1 MVAMINR
8 SSIHNQ
14 QSTINNLVIL
24 ISGNGSNLQAILD
37 ACASG
42 DLPAQVVAV
51 VSNKRDAFGL
61 ERARQAGVPALVKPK
76 PKAQDRR
83 EYDAE
88 LAELVAPYQPDWV
101 VMAGFMRIL
110 SRAFLDRFPNRV
122 INLHPALP
130 HTFPGAHAIQEA
142 FEAHQRGELQQTGVM
157 VHLAPDEGVDSGPVL
172 AQEAV
177 PIYPDDTL
185 ESLEA
190 RIHPVEHRLLIE
202 TLKMLCVKHGGVG
215 TGG

>member
-8 SSIHNQ
+8 SSISHQ
-14 QSTINNLVIL
+14 PSAISRLVVL

-42 DLPAQVVAV
+42 DLPTHVVAV

-61 ERARQAGVPALVKPK
+61 ERARRAGVPALVKPK
-76 PKAQDRR
+76 PKQQDRR

-88 LAELVAPYQPDWV
+88 LADLVAPYQPDWV
-101 VMAGFMRIL
+101 VMAGWMRIL

-130 HTFPGAHAIQEA
+130 GAFPGAHAIQDA
-142 FEAHQRGELQQTGVM
+142 LAAYQRGEIQQTGIM
-157 VHLAPDEGVDSGPVL
+157 IHLAPDEGVDSGPVL

-185 ESLEA
+185 ETLEA
-190 RIHPVEHRLLIE
+190 RIHPVEHRLLVE
-202 TLKMLCVKHGGVG
+202 TLKSLCVKRGLGAGG
-215 TGG
+215 